1 MNTWGISGPYF
12 ILLGA
17 GLTIVAWIVVLSA
30 WRRIAA
36 PAGMAA
42 VPGQPELGLYEAA
55 MLNRAAGWP

>member
-1 MNTWGISGPYF
+1 L
-12 ILLGA
+12 LLGA
-17 GLTIVAWIVVLSA
+17 GLTIVARIVVLSA

-42 VPGQPELGLYEAA
+42 VPGQPKLGLYEAA